1 LTPGRAGARAA
12 APLVAERLL
21 LERWTAEGG
30 PGDVAASLG

>member
-1 LTPGRAGARAA
+1 MTPGRVGAVDP
-12 APLVAERLL
+12 APLVPARLL

>member
-1 LTPGRAGARAA
+1 MILGRECALDD
-12 APLVAERLL
+12 APLEAERLL

>member
-1 LTPGRAGARAA
+1 MIRGRVGALDDAPLAA
-12 APLVAERLL
+12 ARLL